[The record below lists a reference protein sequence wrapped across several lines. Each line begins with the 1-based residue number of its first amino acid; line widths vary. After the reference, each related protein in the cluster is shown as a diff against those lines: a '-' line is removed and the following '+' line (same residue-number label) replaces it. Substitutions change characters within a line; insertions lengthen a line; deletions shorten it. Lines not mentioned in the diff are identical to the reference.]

1 MHGRPRAFNILS
13 YGAIY
18 PIMITVI
25 SGTNRRN
32 SKTLHFA
39 EHYHQLLSQHS
50 SEEVHLLDLAELPM
64 AAYHADMY
72 SPEGQHPEIA
82 RIQDE
87 WLVPSDKMVYIY
99 PEYNGGV
106 PGALKLFIDAVSIR
120 NRDSVF
126 RGKKAMLTGI
136 AAGRSGNLRGLDH
149 LTNMLNYLGSVILP
163 NKVPISGIGS
173 LLHPDGEIHDEG
185 TRAVIAKQVE
195 QFVAF

>member
-1 MHGRPRAFNILS
+1 
-13 YGAIY
+13 
-18 PIMITVI
+18 MITII

-39 EHYHQLLSQHS
+39 RHYEQVLKQHT
-50 SEEVHLLDLAELPM
+50 EAPIHFLDLADLP
-64 AAYHADMY
+64 ADAFNADMY
-72 SPEGQHPEIA
+72 SPEGQHPEMA

-87 WLVPSDKMVYIY
+87 WLVPSQKMVYIF

-106 PGALKLFIDAVSIR
+106 PGALKFFIDAVSIR
-120 NRDSVF
+120 DRDSVF
-126 RGKKAMLTGI
+126 RNKKALLTGV

-149 LTNMLNYLGSVILP
+149 MTNMLNYLGTTILP
-163 NKVPISGIGS
+163 NKVPISSIGS

-195 QFVAF
+195 QFMAF